1 MPEQVDSWTSP
12 GWDKRYPLW
21 HGRRVKGGWGQVSE
35 GMSRL
40 VGTVD
45 NESNRFFIGW
55 IPKMTSH
62 IWSRKY
68 WEIHVPRTSML
79 NFGGFMVFL
88 CPIWSCVNLNRKS
101 SWDVLQIC
109 WAMAGP
115 KSYSIYLVTLIFFH
129 IPHGIHQPRITVA
142 NVLGTS
148 PWPFKAAFHECRTS
162 TGWMTCEKNK
172 DPPLFEKEHHHIQQK
187 TRWSDSIVIAHLW
200 RGHFVHWCILQTKSW
215 VNMSELNIYNYNISA
230 NWEFPLKHYWK
241 KKLCS
246 GTSRCIWRVSL
257 VQMLFSFTSN
267 HWKPR
272 KKYQGLMFFS
282 AGWME
287 K

>member
-1 MPEQVDSWTSP
+1 MFQGHLCWIS
-12 GWDKRYPLW
+12 G
-21 HGRRVKGGWGQVSE
+21 VS
-35 GMSRL
+35 L
-40 VGTVD
+40 C
-45 NESNRFFIGW
+45 F
-55 IPKMTSH
+55 
-62 IWSRKY
+62 
-68 WEIHVPRTSML
+68 
-79 NFGGFMVFL
+79 FL

-115 KSYSIYLVTLIFFH
+115 QKLQYISGH
-129 IPHGIHQPRITVA
+129 PEIPQNDMVNNLPRNKMGSTWNPPRTQNHRCQRSWEQA
-142 NVLGTS
+142 LGHSKRPSMNVGHPLAG
-148 PWPFKAAFHECRTS
+148 WPARR
-162 TGWMTCEKNK
+162 NK